1 MPFGRKVVS
10 DYTNVALQNTNVKV
24 FVRARPPRQGGATL
38 DGMFNVNEGQ
48 KLSIRDPGRQ
58 VGEHAF
64 MFDKLFWVDI
74 TQQSIFREV
83 SLPLVERC
91 MQGFNGCCFAYG
103 QTGSGKTYS
112 VFGESGEARGIIPRC
127 VEYIFAALEK
137 TAKAKEFAL
146 VVSFL
151 EMYCD
156 EIRDLGKAYLDKG
169 PGLTS
174 KQNTSEWWVQQ
185 QLRKRG
191 QSNERDGSNRRPRQ
205 HDNAAL
211 GCRGDA
217 AAVPSSGDEPYP
229 GRGQLEIHEDV
240 GGNVFVKGLSMIPVS
255 TSEEAMNIVQT
266 GFKLRA
272 THETKM
278 NKYSSRSHTVFTLN
292 ILQRDRATGEMVTG
306 VLNLIDLAGSEKLN
320 KSGSEGRRLHEA
332 LTINSS
338 LSALG
343 KVVMALDPSV
353 PRSHIPYRDSKLTRL
368 LQNSVGG
375 NAYTAL
381 LATIYPIRSNY
392 DECLST
398 LQFANRCRNVRNNPR
413 VNYVYDQNDAS
424 AKSRVQLKKMN
435 DELVTLRAQLA
446 RLRTQSKQRL
456 ESVLAGLGVNA
467 NVLDNGKVQLPNG
480 AVLGGGDKGA
490 AVASISGT
498 YHDNDIGA
506 REATQFSEIGHAGFR
521 DRRSVHRLADQL
533 SSERMKTTRLQDKMA
548 KASSSKKI
556 AYSRRRSIVLLVPRL
571 RNSHSL
577 HVFAYSCSLM
587 PRH

>member
-1 MPFGRKVVS
+1 MT

-24 FVRARPPRQGGATL
+24 FVRARPPDHAEVAL
-38 DGMFNVNEGQ
+38 DGMFKINEGAPG

-64 MFDKLFWVDI
+64 MFDRLFWVDV
-74 TQQSIFREV
+74 TQEVIFREV

-112 VFGESGEARGIIPRC
+112 IFGESGTARGIIPRC

-169 PGLTS
+169 PGSTS

-185 QLRKRG
+185 QLRKRS
-191 QSNERDGSNRRPRQ
+191 QANVRDGSSRRARQ
-205 HDNAAL
+205 HDSVVPAARGEL
-211 GCRGDA
+211 GSAGA
-217 AAVPSSGDEPYP
+217 PNDEANPT
-229 GRGQLEIHEDV
+229 RGQLEIHEDV

-413 VNYVYDQNDAS
+413 VNYVYDQNDS
-424 AKSRVQLKKMN
+424 SKSRHQLKKMN
-435 DELVTLRAQLA
+435 GELLALRAQLA
-446 RLRTQSKQRL
+446 RMRTQSKQRL
-456 ESVLAGLGVNA
+456 ESVLAGLGVHA
-467 NVLDNGKVQLPNG
+467 NVLHDGKVRLSNG
-480 AVLGGGDKGA
+480 TVLGGGAEDGGSDSDLDTFRGGAGA
-490 AVASISGT
+490 AVERAGHSSEVLSASIG
-498 YHDNDIGA
+498 
-506 REATQFSEIGHAGFR
+506 
-521 DRRSVHRLADQL
+521 DRRSFHRLADQL
-533 SSERMKTTRLQDKMA
+533 ARERNETTRLRDKMA
-548 KASSSKKI
+548 KASS
-556 AYSRRRSIVLLVPRL
+556 
-571 RNSHSL
+571 
-577 HVFAYSCSLM
+577 
-587 PRH
+587 